1 MEIETSTESGNKKLN
16 NAVAITIVIL
26 SVFTAIMGIKSG
38 NTAQAIDQ
46 TKADVVNKWNQYQAA
61 RLKHDIAEGSANV
74 ERLVAPRARIAKT
87 RVGSEA
93 AKTKATNGEIPAS
106 EKRYYDEA
114 KALTGKLEGLNKRDD
129 QYDVAE
135 AILSIAIA
143 VSAIAILAELW
154 FVLFVGWGFGA
165 FGMTLGAAAM
175 IGSDLYPQWLVDI
188 FT

>member
-1 MEIETSTESGNKKLN
+1 MDIETSSESGDKKLN
-16 NAVAITIVIL
+16 NVVAITIVLL

-38 NTAQAIDQ
+38 NTAQGIEQ

-61 RLKHDIAEGSANV
+61 RLKHDIAEGSANT
-74 ERLVAPRARIAKT
+74 ERLIAAVPGVDKAVVEAEAKKT
-87 RVGSEA
+87 Q
-93 AKTKATNGEIPAS
+93 ATIERFTAS
-106 EKRYYDEA
+106 EKRYFDEA
-114 KALTGKLEGLNKRDD
+114 KALTAKLEGLNKRDD

-154 FVLFVGWGFGA
+154 VVLFVGWGFGA

-175 IGSDLYPQWLVDI
+175 RGADIYPQWLVEV

>member
-61 RLKHDIAEGSANV
+61 RLKHDIAEGSANT
-74 ERLVAPRARIAKT
+74 ERLVAAVPGIDKALVEA
-87 RVGSEA
+87 EA
-93 AKTKATNGEIPAS
+93 AKTRATIEKFTAS
-106 EKRYYDEA
+106 EKRYFDEA

-143 VSAIAILAELW
+143 VSAIAILAEIWL
-154 FVLFVGWGFGA
+154 VLMVGWGFGA
-165 FGMTLGAAAM
+165 FGMTLGVAAM
-175 IGSDLYPQWLVDI
+175 AGWDLYPQSLVEI

>member
-1 MEIETSTESGNKKLN
+1 MDIETSTDSGNKKLN

-61 RLKHDIAEGSANV
+61 RLKHDIAEGSANT
-74 ERLVAPRARIAKT
+74 ERLIAIVPGIDKAIVAA
-87 RVGSEA
+87 EA
-93 AKTKATNGEIPAS
+93 ARTAATIEKFKAS
-106 EKRYYDEA
+106 EKRYFDEA
-114 KALTGKLEGLNKRDD
+114 KGLTGKLEGLNKRDD

-143 VSAIAILAELW
+143 VSAIAILAEVW
-154 FVLFVGWGFGA
+154 FVLFVGWAFGA
-165 FGMTLGAAAM
+165 SGMTLGVAAM
-175 IGSDLYPQWLVDI
+175 AGLDLYPQWLVEI